1 MNLKNRSKVSAE
13 FNMSSMTDMVFLLLI
28 FFMLTST
35 LVTTSALDVIL
46 PKSKAQTVKKSTVT
60 VTINPELQL
69 SVNND
74 IVDVSQ
80 LEIAIL
86 EAAANDPEAVIIL
99 RADASVPTGE
109 TVRVMDIF
117 HRFAHCNKAAIY
129 LIRLIN
135 TTQR

>member
-60 VTINPELQL
+60 VTINPDLQV
-69 SVNND
+69 SVNSD
-74 IVDVSQ
+74 IVDKTL
-80 LEIAIL
+80 LESAIL
-86 EAAANDPEAVIIL
+86 EAAASDPEAVIIL
-99 RADASVPTGE
+99 RADESVPTGE
-109 TVRVMDIF
+109 TVRIMDIAY
-117 HRFAHCNKAAIY
+117 RNRIKMVLA
-129 LIRLIN
+129 
-135 TTQR
+135 TDPS